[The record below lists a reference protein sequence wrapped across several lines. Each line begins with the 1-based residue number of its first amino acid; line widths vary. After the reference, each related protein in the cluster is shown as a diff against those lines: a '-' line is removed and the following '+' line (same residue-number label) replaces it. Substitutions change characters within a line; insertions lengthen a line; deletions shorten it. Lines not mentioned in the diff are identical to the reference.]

1 MSDLRERFL
10 SATKRRIIAVDVPQV
25 GEVKLRSLTADE
37 MRSFKDSLTDGGKL
51 NKRGD
56 NFERL
61 LVAQCVC
68 DEHGHRALT
77 DEDALCG
84 VFGEVDGAV
93 IAKLYGVCVVHTNWR
108 CDPDWKAIED
118 AAKNSG

>member
-10 SATKRRIIAVDVPQV
+10 SATRRRIITVEVPQV

-51 NKRGD
+51 NNRGD

-68 DEHGHRALT
+68 DEHGDREFT
-77 DEDALCG
+77 DGDALCG

-93 IAKLYGVCVVHTNWR
+93 MAKLYGACVAHTNWR
-108 CDPDWKAIED
+108 SDPDWTAIED
-118 AAKNSG
+118 AAKNYG